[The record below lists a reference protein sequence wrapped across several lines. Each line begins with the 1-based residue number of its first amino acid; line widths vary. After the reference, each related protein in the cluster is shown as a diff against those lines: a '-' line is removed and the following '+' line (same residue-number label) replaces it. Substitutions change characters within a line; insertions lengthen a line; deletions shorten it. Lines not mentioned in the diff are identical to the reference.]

1 MRGIVSILTI
11 VKDFVI
17 EHITVVVPTVAG
29 LGFAGAAA
37 GVMLSSATPDVSKQV
52 ESPIHPVV
60 HAVISDGTSLAEGS
74 NLISFSS
81 DSVEK
86 DITVYF
92 TLPDSDQLIT
102 GQQFEIKMVNPKDC
116 TSVFNSATTLANANS
131 LVESEGTQEAIEA
144 RDGALASY
152 VSAVNQ
158 VVGDTY
164 TDDDRDGKIYADN
177 IPGGDYVIC
186 FVPNGDIAATEYTQQ
201 VSIKEHV
208 EYQVVKNIAK
218 KVVSYDAAQDVK
230 QEAAVVEAVI
240 TDTVKFIQSS
250 AVGGATKLTSAAL
263 TSGGF
268 GVSTSVNLVQK
279 AIKAV
284 EVTYDW
290 ASYMS
295 GVTAGSDLTGSSGYD
310 SGSHSATGGSATI
323 GSGTTGIT
331 INKLVK
337 SDDKSVVLYDI
348 YDGTTHVYTTTDPA
362 SYVSTPSANSIWA
375 RPCATISPENGY
387 LAALSIPQYVTLFS
401 GAAGYNSATVEI
413 GKSGNMTIESVTSSD
428 TNVASVSNSGDTVV
442 ITAVGTVD
450 GSATVTVKGV
460 LNDGNTFS
468 DDTNYITTT
477 CTVSVLGSNT
487 ALKDANGS
495 TLYLD
500 EAGTTV
506 ATAENYKEGDAFY
519 VVTGDRKYTGWQT
532 IDGKTYYYDENNKPV
547 TGQQVIQG
555 VVYNFSDDGVLQV
568 SGFGIDVSKWN
579 GTIDW
584 NQVSTAASFAIIRC
598 GGRYQQSGGLYED
611 PTFYTNMK
619 GAKAA
624 GVQVGV
630 YFFSTALTEAEA
642 VEEASLAI
650 KMAQNAGGCGLPI
663 YIDMEDKVRGQDK
676 LSNEQ
681 RTAIVNAFC
690 QTVQNEGYTAGFYA
704 SKAWMSSL
712 MNMGDIPGSVK
723 IWVAQYN
730 TACSYTGRYNM
741 WQYTSKGS
749 VPGIQGNVDCNR
761 AY

>member
-1 MRGIVSILTI
+1 MKGIVSLLAI

-17 EHITVVVPTVAG
+17 EHITVVVPAVAG
-29 LGFAGAAA
+29 VGFAGAAA
-37 GVMLSSATPDVSKQV
+37 GIMLSSATPEAAKMV
-52 ESPIHPVV
+52 EGEIHPVV

-74 NLISFSS
+74 DIITFSS

-86 DITVYF
+86 DITIYF
-92 TLPDSDQLIT
+92 TLPDSEQLIT
-102 GQQFEIKMVNPKDC
+102 GQQFEVKLVNPKDC
-116 TSVFNSATTLANANS
+116 TTVFNSATTLANANS
-131 LVESEGTQEAIEA
+131 LVESEGSQEAVEQ

-152 VSAVNQ
+152 ISAVNQ

-186 FVPNGDIAATEYTQQ
+186 FVPNGDVFATEYTQQ

-218 KVVSYDAAQDVK
+218 KVVTYDASQDVK
-230 QEAAVVEAVI
+230 HEAAVVEAVI
-240 TDTVKFIQSS
+240 ADTVKFIQSS

-263 TSGGF
+263 SGGGF

-284 EVTYDW
+284 A
-290 ASYMS
+290 ASYNWTNYMS
-295 GVTAGSDLTGSSGYD
+295 GVTANQDLTGSSGYD
-310 SGSHSATGGSATI
+310 SGSHAATGGSATI
-323 GSGTTGIT
+323 NSGTTGIT

-337 SDDKSVVLYDI
+337 SDDNSVVLYDI
-348 YDGTTHVYTTTDPA
+348 SDGTTHVYTTTDPA
-362 SYVSTPSANSIWA
+362 SYVSSPVANGIWA
-375 RPCATISPENGY
+375 RPCSTISPESGY
-387 LAALSIPQYVTLFS
+387 LAALSIPQYVTLFA
-401 GAAGYNSATVEI
+401 GATGYNSATVEI

-428 TNVASVSNSGDTVV
+428 TSVATVSSSGDTVL
-442 ITAVGTVD
+442 ISAAGTTD
-450 GSATVTVKGV
+450 GSATITVKGV
-460 LNDGNTFS
+460 LNDGNTFN

-477 CTVSVLGSNT
+477 CSVSVVGANT

-506 ATAENYKEGDAFY
+506 ATAQNYKEGDSFY

-555 VVYNFSDDGVLQV
+555 VVYNFSDTGVLQV

-584 NQVSTAASFAIIRC
+584 NQVATAASFAVIRC

-624 GVQVGV
+624 GVQTGV

-642 VEEASLAI
+642 VEEASLAV
-650 KMAQNAGGCGLPI
+650 KMAQSAGGCDLPI

-676 LSNEQ
+676 LSNDQ

-690 QTVQNEGYTAGFYA
+690 QTVQNAGYTAGFYA
-704 SKAWMSSL
+704 SKSWMASL

-730 TACSYTGRYNM
+730 TACSYSGRYNM
-741 WQYTSKGS
+741 WQYTSKGA
-749 VPGIQGNVDCNR
+749 VPGIKGNVDCNR